1 MDIYGVFLLTG
12 GIAMFLYG
20 MHIMSDG
27 LKMVA
32 ADNLRTI
39 LERATKN
46 RITGVLIGMIV
57 TAVIQSSSATTVMA
71 MGFVNSGLM
80 TLGQAMGLIMGANI
94 GTTVTSQITAFD
106 LAAYAPFILFVGT
119 VMFLFLK
126 NRQVRAVGSI
136 IMGFGLLFVGISTM
150 KEAIAPLQESDIFV
164 SFLTTLDNPALAI
177 LFGLVFTSIVQSSSS
192 SVVIFQAFAA
202 QGLLSFHV
210 AVYLVMGAAIGS
222 CAPNLLAAL
231 TSNRDG
237 KRTAILNVLFNLFRT
252 AIMVVLVNLIPQF
265 LELVVALSPG
275 DVPRQIANA
284 HTIFSVIAVVV
295 ELPFANWLVSLSQ
308 KIIPILEEETRRPE
322 RRLVYLEH
330 LDRIPPAIAAAQAKR
345 EVCRMGKIARDNF
358 ALSLDAFF
366 EGDESKENLVF
377 QTEETVDYLSHE
389 ITACLVRLRSMDLNE
404 KDTARLGMLFLTVA
418 DIERIGDHAE
428 NIAEY
433 SRTMRTT
440 KAKISDVATEE
451 LKKMSRA
458 TLASLDLC
466 LDVFEHD
473 LFQQLDETEVL
484 EDRVDELEDQ
494 LINGHI
500 QRLMSTKCDPT
511 GGVIFTDLVTDLER
525 CSDHAINIAFS
536 ITGKQ
541 QDA

>member
-1 MDIYGVFLLTG
+1 M
-12 GIAMFLYG
+12 GIMSAG
-20 MHIMSDG
+20 MHLSLMGRYIIHRVCLLDQECVHICTESNG
-27 LKMVA
+27 L
-32 ADNLRTI
+32 
-39 LERATKN
+39 
-46 RITGVLIGMIV
+46 
-57 TAVIQSSSATTVMA
+57 
-71 MGFVNSGLM
+71 
-80 TLGQAMGLIMGANI
+80 
-94 GTTVTSQITAFD
+94 
-106 LAAYAPFILFVGT
+106 
-119 VMFLFLK
+119 
-126 NRQVRAVGSI
+126 
-136 IMGFGLLFVGISTM
+136 
-150 KEAIAPLQESDIFV
+150 

-177 LFGLVFTSIVQSSSS
+177 LFGVVFTSIVQSSSS

-265 LELVVALSPG
+265 LNLVTALSPG
-275 DVPRQIANA
+275 DVPRQIANV

-295 ELPFANWLVSLSQ
+295 ELPFANGLVALSR
-308 KIIPILEEETRRPE
+308 KIIPVREDEAKRAE
-322 RRLVYLEH
+322 RRLFFLSH

-358 ALSLDAFF
+358 ALSLEAFF
-366 EGDESKENLVF
+366 EGNEQKEELVF
-377 QTEETVDYLSHE
+377 QTEETIDYLNHE
-389 ITACLVRLRSMDLNE
+389 ITACLVQLRSLDLNQ
-404 KDTARLGMLFLTVA
+404 KDTARLGMLFLTVS

-433 SRTMRTT
+433 CRTMRTT
-440 KAKISDVATEE
+440 KARISDIAMEE
-451 LKKMSRA
+451 LRGMAEA
-458 TLASLDLC
+458 TLRSVDLSLS
-466 LDVFEHD
+466 VFEND
-473 LFQQLDETEVL
+473 LFQQLDETEKL
-484 EDRVDELEDQ
+484 EDAVDEYEER
-494 LINGHI
+494 LIKNHI
-500 QRLMSTKCDPT
+500 QRLMATKCDPT